1 MAAPANAGLTAGV
14 AAERVEAAT
23 RLLGRPGAERLHEAA
38 LEPPALTCLDRL
50 GRFRVQRRCDA
61 RRAAPV
67 GEARDDDR
75 PAELLAPDLE
85 RVADAHLLRRL
96 YALPV
101 DVDMPA
107 GDGVACRASGLEEA
121 RRPEPLVDPHLFHGA
136 IFASVDELTELTSAL
151 VAIDSVNPALVP
163 GGNGERDIALFV
175 AEWCERQGLEL
186 EVVGDERPSVIATR
200 RGSAG
205 GRSLMLNAHLDTVGV
220 AGMTTTHAPRVEN
233 GRLYGRGAYDMKG
246 ALAVIL
252 LVAAGA
258 GDLRGDVVVTA
269 VADEELAS
277 IGTEAVLE
285 RVTADAALV
294 PEPTEL
300 QLAVAHRGF
309 VGFELETRGVA
320 AHGSRPDLGV
330 DAIVK
335 MGHVLVA
342 LEQLGERLQS
352 GPRHPLAG
360 TGSVH
365 ASLIEGG
372 QELSSFPARCLLT
385 GERRTIPGE
394 TVADVERELHALAGD
409 AMVRV
414 IASRDP
420 YEAAVDHPFV
430 ELVARVA
437 GTPDLVGA
445 PFWTDAALIAG
456 AGIPTV
462 LYGPAGEGA
471 HAEVEWVDLAS
482 LERLHAVIAGVA
494 SEWCA

>member
-1 MAAPANAGLTAGV
+1 M
-14 AAERVEAAT
+14 
-23 RLLGRPGAERLHEAA
+23 
-38 LEPPALTCLDRL
+38 
-50 GRFRVQRRCDA
+50 
-61 RRAAPV
+61 
-67 GEARDDDR
+67 
-75 PAELLAPDLE
+75 
-85 RVADAHLLRRL
+85 
-96 YALPV
+96 
-101 DVDMPA
+101 
-107 GDGVACRASGLEEA
+107 
-121 RRPEPLVDPHLFHGA
+121 
-136 IFASVDELTELTSAL
+136 DELTELTAEL

-163 GGNGERDIALFV
+163 GGNGERELALFV
-175 AEWCERQGLEL
+175 AEWCERHGLEVD
-186 EVVGDERPSVIATR
+186 VVGDDRPSVIATR
-200 RGSAG
+200 PGSGG
-205 GRSLMLNAHLDTVGV
+205 GRSLLLNAHLDTVGV
-220 AGMTTTHAPRVEN
+220 AGMEAPHTARVEN

-246 ALAVIL
+246 ALAAI
-252 LVAAGA
+252 LVAAA
-258 GDLRGDVVVTA
+258 GIRDLRGDVIVTA

-285 RVTADAALV
+285 RVSADGAIV
-294 PEPTEL
+294 PEPTDL

-309 VGFELETRGVA
+309 VGFELETHGVA

-330 DAIVK
+330 DAIAK

-342 LEQLGERLQS
+342 LEHLGERLSS

-372 QELSSFPARCLLT
+372 QEMSSFPARCLLT

-394 TVADVERELHALAGD
+394 TAADVAHELRELAGD
-409 AMVRV
+409 ATVRV
-414 IASRDP
+414 LAHRDP
-420 YEAAVDHPFV
+420 YEAPVAHPFV

-437 GTPDLVGA
+437 GTGDLVGA

-462 LYGPAGEGA
+462 LYGPKGEGA

-482 LERLHAVIAGVA
+482 LERLREVIARTA